1 MDGENDLNLANGF
14 PTQSQTQRFSRKHS
28 QVMSPADKS
37 KLRRSYKELLTETAK
52 YEEME
57 LKEVDMNE
65 FGKKIKK
72 ADRLFTNV
80 DAPQEAL
87 LDAKVFKQIARISK
101 NFIGQLSTNEAKF
114 SNNVSHT
121 F

>member
-1 MDGENDLNLANGF
+1 MMR
-14 PTQSQTQRFSRKHS
+14 QTFVSIK
-28 QVMSPADKS
+28 
-37 KLRRSYKELLTETAK
+37 
-52 YEEME
+52 
-57 LKEVDMNE
+57 VDMNE

-72 ADRLFTNV
+72 ADRLFSNV

-114 SNNVSHT
+114 SNNVSQFQFDFGFWNH
-121 F
+121 